1 MLDEGRAPGQD
12 VDFGNRRVGQ
22 QIPQNVG
29 SDKSGST
36 GNDDPAI
43 RQSKTS

>member
-1 MLDEGRAPGQD
+1 MFDEGRAPDQD

-22 QIPQNVG
+22 QIPQNVRP
-29 SDKSGST
+29 DEPGST
-36 GNDDPAI
+36 GNDDPAF